1 MFALRVKDV
10 RLINFRNYDS
20 LSLELN
26 PNMNLFIGKN
36 AQGKTNLLESIYI
49 SAMGR
54 SFRTNR
60 DLELIEFN
68 KEQAYVGVNIDI
80 NGLNRFIEVKLDK
93 DRPKRIRINK
103 NELKN
108 YKELYSGL
116 NVVTFYPEDLRL
128 VKDGPSERRR
138 FLDLEISQ
146 IRPVYNYNLSKYN
159 KILFQR
165 NNVLKSRKFSSNIE
179 EILEIFDLQIAKIGT
194 EIIKERMKYIEEL
207 SRISDDIHRQ
217 IVLRDESLT
226 IDYMTNIPVLA
237 SKKEME
243 KLYIK
248 TLKDNI
254 KRDVETNTTTYGPH
268 RDDMKI
274 LLDGK
279 DMKIY
284 GSQGQQRTI
293 VLSMKLSEIEI
304 IKNERGSYPVLLLDD
319 VFSEL
324 DVNRRRYLLNS
335 LKEIQTIIT
344 ATDSIDLE
352 ELKEIEKTMFYV
364 EQGQLKK
371 ILNP

>member
-1 MFALRVKDV
+1 MRVKDV

>member
-1 MFALRVKDV
+1 VFALRVKDV

-324 DVNRRRYLLNS
+324 DINRRRYLLNS